1 MKPSREDILKSIEFE
16 LIQGAISRDDLGSS
30 IQVVRQHQNRLRGE
44 LLDGARPPGS
54 VRDVLPELFQIN
66 EMLITISQEMNA
78 AVQSLRME
86 LRRIARMSQMPSS
99 LAGSTAESL
108 RKGDVDAQM
117 TKETSAL
124 VESTHDMDQEPPP
137 DVGSAMHPKALQV
150 DLDIRPTTIPVVGGF
165 VRRLRLAL
173 HDLVLF
179 YLRQLAQ
186 KQVVVNQTYGEW
198 VLHLIEMSE
207 HQQDHIDL
215 LNARVAALEAR
226 LAEGENE

>member
-1 MKPSREDILKSIEFE
+1 MKPSRNDILKSIEFE

-30 IQVVRQHQNRLRGE
+30 IQAVRQHQNKVRGE
-44 LLDGARPPGS
+44 LLDSARAPGS

-66 EMLITISQEMNA
+66 EMLVTISQEMNA
-78 AVQSLRME
+78 AIQSLRMD
-86 LRRIARMSQMPSS
+86 LRRIARMSQVPSS
-99 LAGSTAESL
+99 LAGSIPGSICLGDAEA
-108 RKGDVDAQM
+108 RTTKDAP
-117 TKETSAL
+117 AL
-124 VESTHDMDQEPPP
+124 VESAHDVDQDPPP
-137 DVGSAMHPKALQV
+137 DVGSAMHSKALQV

-165 VRRLRLAL
+165 IRRLRLAL

-186 KQVVVNQTYGEW
+186 KQVAINQTYGEW

-226 LAEGENE
+226 LAEGKNE

>member
-1 MKPSREDILKSIEFE
+1 
-16 LIQGAISRDDLGSS
+16 
-30 IQVVRQHQNRLRGE
+30 
-44 LLDGARPPGS
+44 LDGARSPGS

-66 EMLITISQEMNA
+66 EMLITISQEVNTA
-78 AVQSLRME
+78 IQSLRME

-99 LAGSTAESL
+99 LAGSAPGSIH
-108 RKGDVDAQM
+108 KGDVDAQM
-117 TKETSAL
+117 AMDGPAL
-124 VESTHDMDQEPPP
+124 VESARDVNHEPPP
-137 DVGSAMHPKALQV
+137 DVGSAMRPKALQV

-179 YLRQLAQ
+179 YLRRLAQ
-186 KQVVVNQTYGEW
+186 KQVAVNQTYGEW